1 MIDSISNVF
10 IDKINSDTEMT
21 EKKKNILKVSVELF
35 AKNGYLNTSTR
46 EIASLAKVAEGT
58 IFKHFGS
65 KENLLLNNIM
75 PFMINNLV
83 PEFALDFAK
92 DKLKN
97 NNLSFDSFIYSVVK
111 DRINFINNNLQ
122 MFEILVKE
130 VSYNSVIFN
139 KFLDAAK
146 ANIYPP
152 FNAILNKYREEDIL
166 VDLSNGDIIRFILT
180 NIAGYSVSK
189 ILLKDLKEFN
199 DEEEIKKICLVLTK
213 GLKK

>member
-21 EKKKNILKVSVELF
+21 EKKKNILKVSIDLF
-35 AKNGYLNTSTR
+35 AKKGYLNTSTR
-46 EIASLAKVAEGT
+46 EIASLAGVAEGT

-75 PFMINNLV
+75 PFIIDNLV
-83 PEFALDFAK
+83 PEFAVDFAK

-97 NNLSFDSFIYSVVK
+97 NNLSFDSFIYSIVK
-111 DRINFINNNLQ
+111 DRIDFINNNFQ
-122 MFEILVKE
+122 IFEILVKE
-130 VSYNSVIFN
+130 VSYNSIIFG
-139 KFLDAAK
+139 KFLATAK
-146 ANIYPP
+146 SNISPP
-152 FNAILNKYREEDIL
+152 FNAILNKYREAGIL
-166 VDLSNGDIIRFILT
+166 VDLSNDDIIRFILT

-189 ILLKDLKEFN
+189 VLLKDLKEFN
-199 DEEEIKKICLVLTK
+199 DEEEIKKICLILTK